1 MTETRSHERCSL
13 EAMGVVCALGA
24 DRDAVWSGLRAGR
37 EDALASRSDLAL
49 GASVRFGS
57 VTSALPEVPRAV
69 AQHDTRAARL
79 ALVAFAQIE
88 DAVRASVTRL
98 GAARVGVVVGT
109 STGGIG
115 ETEAAFRARGADGAL
130 PPGRHLQRVEF
141 GGVAE
146 VIAYAAGA
154 AGPRFAM
161 STACSSGAKALA
173 SASQLIASGWCDAVI
188 AGGADALCGMTA
200 NGFRSLQALA
210 ADRTNPMSVNRDGL
224 TLGEGAALFLVTRE
238 AGPLQL
244 LGMGEAMDAH
254 HISAPQPEGIGAE
267 AAIRA
272 ALADAR
278 LEPAQIAYVNLHG
291 TGTKHNDA
299 MESLALARVFGA
311 ALPPCSST
319 KPLVGHTLAAA
330 GALEAAFCW
339 LALARRSGERM
350 QLPPHLW
357 DGARDAALPTLP
369 LVARGEGCAAQRPA
383 AVMSTS
389 FGFGGSNCAL
399 ILGDAR

>member
-1 MTETRSHERCSL
+1 MTELRRELCAL
-13 EAMGVVCALGA
+13 EALGVVCALGG
-24 DRDAVWSGLRAGR
+24 DRDAVWRALAAGR
-37 EDALASRSDLAL
+37 DDALALRGDLVA
-49 GASVRFGS
+49 GASLRFGS

-69 AQHDTRAARL
+69 ALRDTRAARL
-79 ALVAFAQIE
+79 ALAAFAQIE
-88 DAVRASVTRL
+88 AAVSEAVTRY
-98 GAARVGVVVGT
+98 GASRVGVVVGT

-130 PPGRHLQRVEF
+130 PPGRHLERMEF

-146 VIAYAAGA
+146 VVAHAAGA
-154 AGPRFAM
+154 TGPRFAM

-173 SASQLIASGWCDAVI
+173 SAKQLIASGWCDAVI

-200 NGFRSLQALA
+200 NGFRTLQALA
-210 ADRTNPMSVNRDGL
+210 ADRTNPMSANRDGL
-224 TLGEGAALFLVTRE
+224 TLGEGAALFLVTRD
-238 AGPLQL
+238 ASALQL
-244 LGMGEAMDAH
+244 LGTGEAMDAH
-254 HISAPQPEGIGAE
+254 HISAPQPDGLGAE
-267 AAIRA
+267 AAMRA

-278 LEPAQIAYVNLHG
+278 LAPAQIAYLNLHG
-291 TGTKHNDA
+291 TGTPLNDA
-299 MESLALARVFGA
+299 MESRAVARVFGA

-339 LALARRSGERM
+339 LALTQREAGRIL
-350 QLPPHLW
+350 LPPHLW
-357 DGARDAALPTLP
+357 DGARDPALPALP
-369 LVARGEGCAAQRPA
+369 LVARGESCAAPRPT

>member
-1 MTETRSHERCSL
+1 MSFAIGLRAL
-13 EAMGVVCALGA
+13 GVVCALGA
-24 DRDAVWSGLRAGR
+24 DRDAVWRGLSAGR
-37 EDALASRSDLAL
+37 EDALALRSDLVA
-49 GASVRFGS
+49 GASLRFGS

-69 AQHDTRAARL
+69 AQHATRTARL
-79 ALVAFAQIE
+79 ALAAFAQID
-88 DAVRASVTRL
+88 DAVREAVTRL

-115 ETEAAFRARGADGAL
+115 ETEAVFRARDAGGAL
-130 PPGRHLQRVEF
+130 PPGSHLQRIEF

-146 VIAYAAGA
+146 VVAHAAGA

-173 SASQLIASGWCDAVI
+173 SAKQLIESGWCDAVI
-188 AGGADALCGMTA
+188 AGGADALCGMTT

-210 ADRTNPMSVNRDGL
+210 ADRTNPMSANRDGL
-224 TLGEGAALFLVTRE
+224 TLGEGAALFLVTR
-238 AGPLQL
+238 AASALQL
-244 LGMGEAMDAH
+244 LGAGEAMDAH
-254 HISAPQPEGIGAE
+254 HISAPQPEGLGAE
-267 AAIRA
+267 AAMRA

-278 LEPAQIAYVNLHG
+278 LAPKEIAYVNLHG

-319 KPLVGHTLAAA
+319 KPLSGHTLAAA

-339 LALARRSGERM
+339 LALARREGERM
-350 QLPPHLW
+350 RLPPHRW
-357 DGARDAALPTLP
+357 DGARDAALPSLP
-369 LVARGEGCAAQRPA
+369 LVARGESCAAPRPT
-383 AVMSTS
+383 AVMSSS